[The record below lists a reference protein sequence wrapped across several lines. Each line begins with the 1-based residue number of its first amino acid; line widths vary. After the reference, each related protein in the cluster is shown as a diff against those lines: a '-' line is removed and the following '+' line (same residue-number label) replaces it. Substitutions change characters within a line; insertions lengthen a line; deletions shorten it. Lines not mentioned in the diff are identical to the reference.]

1 MPRTLLEFFADEATD
16 YLDRM
21 EQTLAASD
29 TPDADELRRFAR
41 ALRGSARIADQEAIA
56 RAAGAVQTLAA
67 DLHAGQRHWE
77 AETRETLTTAL
88 REIREMVTSVEAP
101 PPDLSRRAESLAQRL
116 GEATVPSPPARDDER
131 FKRYLGTELRGLASD
146 IGDSLGVLERDPRN
160 REPLK
165 RLLRRI
171 RPLRGIEGVD
181 DIPSVGTA
189 VAAVEEVILRIA
201 DTSATV
207 GPGHVT
213 LFRRA
218 QQALEDVATEL
229 IRGEQPSR
237 SVSGVE
243 IEDLKDRLLET
254 ASQREVT
261 WISELF
267 SDGPGPHIEECPVAE
282 RGAGSW
288 EAFFALEATGS
299 LDTIDR
305 LRAELARDSAG
316 AKKIGDRL
324 SFTFRQLRERA
335 VTFGH
340 ADLGRV
346 ARRAGAAVTA
356 IIEEPPA
363 RLRGFAVDLAIT
375 VAALRSYLEAS
386 TREDRGDALRRAEES
401 LRAATHPA
409 KQIPVPIESLTYSAA
424 DALSRARE
432 LSDEAKVM
440 LDSQVPDH
448 SRAQLLL
455 EEAVGMVEHAL
466 EGAGSER

>member
-1 MPRTLLEFFADEATD
+1 
-16 YLDRM
+16 
-21 EQTLAASD
+21 
-29 TPDADELRRFAR
+29 
-41 ALRGSARIADQEAIA
+41 
-56 RAAGAVQTLAA
+56 
-67 DLHAGQRHWE
+67 
-77 AETRETLTTAL
+77 
-88 REIREMVTSVEAP
+88 
-101 PPDLSRRAESLAQRL
+101 
-116 GEATVPSPPARDDER
+116 
-131 FKRYLGTELRGLASD
+131 
-146 IGDSLGVLERDPRN
+146 
-160 REPLK
+160 
-165 RLLRRI
+165 
-171 RPLRGIEGVD
+171 
-181 DIPSVGTA
+181 
-189 VAAVEEVILRIA
+189 
-201 DTSATV
+201 
-207 GPGHVT
+207 
-213 LFRRA
+213 
-218 QQALEDVATEL
+218 L

-243 IEDLKDRLLET
+243 IEEHKDRLLET